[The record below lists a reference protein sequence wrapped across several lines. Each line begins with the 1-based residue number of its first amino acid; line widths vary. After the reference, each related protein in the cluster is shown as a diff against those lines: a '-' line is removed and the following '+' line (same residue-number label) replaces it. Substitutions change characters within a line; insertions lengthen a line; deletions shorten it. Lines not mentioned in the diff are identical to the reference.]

1 MKTSELSK
9 STLCHRQL
17 RGLCGDSFATRPRPA
32 SVPTNTSPHTLNS
45 LNRNLEI
52 KHMIT
57 SHPYSR
63 SIRSGTLT
71 AVLLMLGLMI
81 VPRLSRAQ
89 TPIPPEAVSY
99 QGYLTDNAGVPLATN
114 APKNYDLVL
123 KIYGAPTGG
132 NPLWAEAQ
140 TATVDRGNFSLL
152 LGNGN
157 SYGSYSHSLTGV
169 FTGANAAT
177 ASSRYLE
184 VTVLG
189 VGGQAAVTMMP
200 RMQLATTPYAFLATT
215 AAGLSSPA
223 SGSINIATNAVV
235 NGTLTANFPVT
246 VNANFM
252 VNGGNV
258 GIGEL
263 TPGFPLNFPMLLG
276 DKISLWGNGANI
288 AGGAHYGFGI
298 QNGLL
303 QIHTDSSGGDVAFGY
318 GTSANM
324 TETMRV
330 KGNGNVG
337 IGYTSPGYKLDVNGD
352 IGVRGIHLPNGGT
365 MYARNADGS
374 ESQILQRW
382 ANDWDYMTMAR
393 NGLVIRNNSGGGAM
407 WIQNN
412 GNVGIGNANPSS
424 TLDVNGNGR
433 FGSAQIGVVQ
443 TGFYYDGNIA
453 LRAAGGTFF
462 QNAGG
467 ANTFM
472 YINPS
477 GFVGIGTT
485 GPQCPLDV
493 EGGYAF
499 GAHDYRYF
507 NRSVNGGTTGSGGY
521 NYPYS
526 IWASGGIAC
535 SELNCI
541 SDLRVKEVI
550 KRSNSSEDLALVQRL
565 QITDYRK
572 IDVVSEGTNTFK
584 GVIAQE
590 VEKIMPSAVS
600 QSTNFIPNVYAL
612 SLTAIQ
618 DAARGT
624 LRVTLPK
631 AHDLQTND
639 LVKLIVENGGKKFDS
654 YRVVGVEATNVFEVA
669 LASSNRIDRVF
680 VYGKQVPDFRT
691 VNYDRLFT
699 TGLGAIQELASRSEA
714 QAEEIRVLKLRV
726 ARMAELERKSA
737 KLQQMEGELADLKRI
752 VTRLTEQGGRPKS
765 TQAALRTNEN

>member
-1 MKTSELSK
+1 MKPVRTDLIMSTFKIPVWPSRAL
-9 STLCHRQL
+9 STLL
-17 RGLCGDSFATRPRPA
+17 VALALLWTATSA
-32 SVPTNTSPHTLNS
+32 
-45 LNRNLEI
+45 
-52 KHMIT
+52 
-57 SHPYSR
+57 
-63 SIRSGTLT
+63 
-71 AVLLMLGLMI
+71 
-81 VPRLSRAQ
+81 RAQ
-89 TPIPPEAVSY
+89 TSGAPPERIAY
-99 QGYLTDNAGVPLATN
+99 QGFLTDGSGTALGATT
-114 APKNYDLVL
+114 PKNYDVTL
-123 KIYGAPTGG
+123 KIYTAPTGG
-132 NPLWAEAQ
+132 ACVWAETQ
-140 TATVDRGNFSLL
+140 TVTVDRGNFSLL
-152 LGNGN
+152 LGEGNGGVVVGGVTVPHALASIFATN
-157 SYGSYSHSLTGV
+157 NASDRYVETVVAGVGAGLATVTIAPRIRLVPTAYSFLSTY
-169 FTGANAAT
+169 ANA
-177 ASSRYLE
+177 
-184 VTVLG
+184 
-189 VGGQAAVTMMP
+189 
-200 RMQLATTPYAFLATT
+200 LANAN
-215 AAGLSSPA
+215 GSNILSS
-223 SGSINIATNAVV
+223 V
-235 NGTLTANFPVT
+235 NGSLTANGSLT
-246 VNANFM
+246 VSG
-252 VNGGNV
+252 NGIFNSYV
-258 GIGEL
+258 GIGQSS
-263 TPGFPLNFPMLLG
+263 PGFPLNFPTVLG
-276 DKISLWGNGANI
+276 DKISLWG
-288 AGGAHYGFGI
+288 AGGPHYGFGI
-298 QNGLL
+298 QGSLL
-303 QIHTDSSGGDVAFGY
+303 QIHTATYGDDVAFGY